1 MLNIS
6 LKFPTTISS
15 FFITISPSHWYPYHL
30 SYIEA
35 IMSPIIYSAMTSKDL
50 STCGNIFPF
59 YSRPTI
65 IMDDHGPHE
74 WPIRH
79 PSFLNLLSFLDLH
92 FHSSPIIHSNTYTL
106 DLVKISQALQL
117 SLYSQLSFD
126 TQPFIST
133 TLFSDYFGTFSHSA
147 PLFIPTISLPTC
159 PQSWESNLGNLWPL
173 LSHTPWFS
181 LMFSQSTNM
190 PPSSPSL
197 PGFLPISHLS
207 HLICPPSGLTY
218 VWATSSAYYIP
229 QMQDLSVSVFCMIQ
243 ILQFLPDALGI
254 SPSSGEEAIHD
265 LDPTSLSSF
274 ISQHDPHQDPD
285 ILSRPQSPKGPV
297 HSVNFNPLP
306 MVLSLSGM
314 FFPHFFD
321 LADVC
326 LCVKIQLK
334 HRILWDA
341 ISTCPIRLLPTITA
355 LLFIHSSGWAFGD
368 PHYSTSCLMVV
379 SVTLKVRD
387 LWPQHLR
394 VVAVPSAPSSEPVLS
409 KCLWVSI

>member
-92 FHSSPIIHSNTYTL
+92 FHSSPIVHSNTYTL

-133 TLFSDYFGTFSHSA
+133 TVFSDYFGTFSHSA
-147 PLFIPTISLPTC
+147 PLFIPTISPPTY
-159 PQSWESNLGNLWPL
+159 PQPWESNIGNLWPL

-181 LMFSQSTNM
+181 LTFSQSTNM

-218 VWATSSAYYIP
+218 VWATSSA
-229 QMQDLSVSVFCMIQ
+229 L
-243 ILQFLPDALGI
+243 LH
-254 SPSSGEEAIHD
+254 SSTA
-265 LDPTSLSSF
+265 
-274 ISQHDPHQDPD
+274 
-285 ILSRPQSPKGPV
+285 RPQCVCHLHDSDPSVPPRCLWHKSKYWQGGYSWSGSYFSIQFYLTTWPPPGPRHTEPPTVPKGTCA
-297 HSVNFNPLP
+297 FCEFQPLAHGSF
-306 MVLSLSGM
+306 SLCN
-314 FFPHFFD
+314 
-321 LADVC
+321 V
-326 LCVKIQLK
+326 
-334 HRILWDA
+334 
-341 ISTCPIRLLPTITA
+341 LPTFFWPGRC
-355 LLFIHSSGWAFGD
+355 LLV
-368 PHYSTSCLMVV
+368 C
-379 SVTLKVRD
+379 
-387 LWPQHLR
+387 
-394 VVAVPSAPSSEPVLS
+394 
-409 KCLWVSI
+409 